1 MLMRGFSAFRSPS
14 IADTAPPTSLKDA
27 LAPCRNAFIGIFV
40 MSALVNL
47 LYLTGSFFM
56 LEVYDRVL
64 PSRSVPTLLALSF
77 LALVLYCF
85 QAALDLIRNRIL
97 VRTGAVMDQALTE
110 RVFEKALR
118 MSTSSKANLSQQP
131 SQDLDTI
138 RNFIGNGGPIA
149 FFDLPW
155 IPIYLLICFAFHYWI
170 GLTAILGSA
179 LLVAM
184 TLLTERG
191 TVGPTRTATGHLGCR
206 NAVGEVSRRNAEVL
220 QALGMGPR
228 MAAIWRRSNDEYTG
242 NSARASDVA
251 LGYGSISRVMRL
263 FLQSF
268 TLALCAY
275 LVINQLATAGV
286 MIASSIL
293 VTRALAPIE
302 LAIAQWKHFIAARQ
316 SWKRLS
322 ELLSQGDGP
331 ARLTL
336 PPPRRQLSVEN
347 ILLVAPGDERVI
359 VRDVS
364 FQLVAGNG
372 LGIIGRS
379 GCGKSSLARGLIGVW
394 SPVRGSIRLDGA
406 SLEQRSNESLG
417 QHIGYLP
424 QTIELFTG
432 TVAQNIARFDP
443 QAEPSAVIEA
453 AKAADIHNL
462 ILRMP
467 DGYDTHL
474 VDAGQSLSGGQ
485 RQRIGLARALYGQPF
500 LVVLDEPNSNLDGEG
515 DIALNSAVLG
525 VRARGGIVVVIA
537 HRASALA
544 GLDLVM
550 TMANGTMQAFGPKA
564 EVLKGVLKSVTPM
577 TAAPAPL
584 RVATEG

>member
-1 MLMRGFSAFRSPS
+1 
-14 IADTAPPTSLKDA
+14 
-27 LAPCRNAFIGIFV
+27 
-40 MSALVNL
+40 
-47 LYLTGSFFM
+47 
-56 LEVYDRVL
+56 
-64 PSRSVPTLLALSF
+64 
-77 LALVLYCF
+77 
-85 QAALDLIRNRIL
+85 
-97 VRTGAVMDQALTE
+97 
-110 RVFEKALR
+110 
-118 MSTSSKANLSQQP
+118 
-131 SQDLDTI
+131 
-138 RNFIGNGGPIA
+138 
-149 FFDLPW
+149 
-155 IPIYLLICFAFHYWI
+155 
-170 GLTAILGSA
+170 
-179 LLVAM
+179 
-184 TLLTERG
+184 
-191 TVGPTRTATGHLGCR
+191 
-206 NAVGEVSRRNAEVL
+206 
-220 QALGMGPR
+220 
-228 MAAIWRRSNDEYTG
+228 
-242 NSARASDVA
+242 
-251 LGYGSISRVMRL
+251 
-263 FLQSF
+263 
-268 TLALCAY
+268 
-275 LVINQLATAGV
+275 
-286 MIASSIL
+286 
-293 VTRALAPIE
+293 
-302 LAIAQWKHFIAARQ
+302 
-316 SWKRLS
+316 
-322 ELLSQGDGP
+322 
-331 ARLTL
+331 
-336 PPPRRQLSVEN
+336 
-347 ILLVAPGDERVI
+347 
-359 VRDVS
+359 
-364 FQLVAGNG
+364 
-372 LGIIGRS
+372 
-379 GCGKSSLARGLIGVW
+379 
-394 SPVRGSIRLDGA
+394 VRGSIRLDGA